1 MLSARNPWSESRIN
15 GKRFEFCEP
24 VPGMVD
30 FIGGVWMV
38 PPQGGTAKALRFEFT
53 KEKADL
59 IFEQTG
65 GESTSAIGLQSHF
78 TSFTLGGRTYGAV
91 GRWRSENRFEA
102 EIRCAESIAGRRF
115 IFTFTDDILTVE
127 SESTLPLSGGIVD
140 RPYQRYALKKAE

>member
-1 MLSARNPWSESRIN
+1 MLSARNPWSENRIN

-65 GESTSAIGLQSHF
+65 GEFTATIGLQSHF

-127 SESTLPLSGGIVD
+127 SESTLPLSGGIAD